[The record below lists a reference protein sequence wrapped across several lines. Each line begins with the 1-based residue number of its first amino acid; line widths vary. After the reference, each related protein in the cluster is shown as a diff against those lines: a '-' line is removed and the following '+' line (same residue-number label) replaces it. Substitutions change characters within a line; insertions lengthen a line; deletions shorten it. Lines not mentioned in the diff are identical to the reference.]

1 MYFEL
6 TGDELANDPELQA
19 RRANLIALGLSTDAA
34 KISRKK
40 RTSNIMVAPTLMK
53 DGRNVRN
60 PEYMSIL
67 AKLAYIKGYRID
79 DTVQAAAKGM
89 DILEAFNDEQAQIAA
104 SMPQ

>member
-1 MYFEL
+1 
-6 TGDELANDPELQA
+6 
-19 RRANLIALGLSTDAA
+19 
-34 KISRKK
+34 
-40 RTSNIMVAPTLMK
+40 MK